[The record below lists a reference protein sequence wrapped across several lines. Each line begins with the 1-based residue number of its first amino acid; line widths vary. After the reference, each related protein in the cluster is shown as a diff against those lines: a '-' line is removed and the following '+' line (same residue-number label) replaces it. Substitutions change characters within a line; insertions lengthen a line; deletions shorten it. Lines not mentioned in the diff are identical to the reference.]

1 MKIRTRLIFL
11 LLSLAILL
19 VVGRSVTGG
28 FDFVLNQFWF
38 TSGFF
43 LLLLLSLIDQPHFS
57 RDANIFVNATTAWV
71 SLLLVAEPLR
81 SGVWW
86 GFFGWAAYLI
96 VSSYL
101 LMWARSRLLQQE
113 TTLVQAVSRI
123 NRQIGRPEALFS
135 AFFLWGSILQFGE
148 RSGALSA
155 LFLYWA
161 IFMILNLP
169 ALSTLLDT
177 VLSRTT
183 EVDRQITGV
192 LERLISPRIAEVKL
206 AFDAPVDLV
215 GREAKIQTRAGNCAA
230 SAVVIDDRV
239 VAGSRIG
246 RLGITAFH
254 EDWLSVGDLSSGS
267 LTGEI

>member
-1 MKIRTRLIFL
+1 MFVFTKGVRRT
-11 LLSLAILL
+11 
-19 VVGRSVTGG
+19 
-28 FDFVLNQFWF
+28 
-38 TSGFF
+38 
-43 LLLLLSLIDQPHFS
+43 
-57 RDANIFVNATTAWV
+57 
-71 SLLLVAEPLR
+71 LR
-81 SGVWW
+81 HGCSMNG
-86 GFFGWAAYLI
+86 
-96 VSSYL
+96 
-101 LMWARSRLLQQE
+101 E
-113 TTLVQAVSRI
+113 TRPI

-169 ALSTLLDT
+169 ALSALLDT

-267 LTGEI
+267 LTVEISATKTKEASQPVSTVDPRAPLCQIFFFLPPHF